1 MSTFAKPDPAAGQ
14 RHLTDQG
21 LQEGSFAHA
30 VVTEH
35 ADHFVLA
42 DREVDPGQNRNAAVA
57 GVDIADLE
65 HHAATCL
72 PR

>member
-1 MSTFAKPDPAAGQ
+1 MSASAKPDRAAGE
-14 RHLTDQG
+14 RNLADQG
-21 LQEGSFAHA
+21 LQERRLAHA
-30 VVTEH
+30 VMAEH

-42 DREVDPGQNRNAAVA
+42 DREVDPGQNRNAAIA
-57 GVDIADLE
+57 GVEIVDFE